1 MSVYFKNFEI
11 ENFKGIQKLSLRN
24 LASINFILGDNNTGK
39 TTIMEAISAI
49 QYPTEIENY
58 CKILRC
64 LFDNKVTLRHFKEF
78 LPYPFSPTN
87 NTFTYSFIN
96 DFDDKFKI
104 VVSLMF
110 KDFGKDEGILVQ
122 IYKNEILEHKVLLE
136 KFPVY
141 MTSVH
146 SLFKYHLIKP
156 KYYLNEFDIHYN
168 DEINHSLVLN
178 DLDVK
183 NVLLSILQRSDEGVE
198 DIYISK
204 SDNIMIKTS
213 KTRMNI
219 NCMGNGFISIVDTFA
234 RIMGAKNGVL
244 LLENWDYSLSYENK
258 KIVLPFIK
266 KLVEK
271 YNVQLFLSTYD
282 QETMEIFLDKETGY
296 LEDISIYTLRKHDNK
311 NYVRCLN
318 GVEASADIE
327 VFNLN
332 LLY

>member
-1 MSVYFKNFEI
+1 MSIYFKNFEI
-11 ENFKGIQKLSLRN
+11 ENFKGIQKLSLKN

-64 LFDNKVTLRHFKEF
+64 LFDNKITLRHFKKF

-87 NTFTYSFIN
+87 NTFSYSFVN
-96 DFDDKFKI
+96 DFNDKFKI

-122 IYKNEILEHKVLLE
+122 IYKNEILEYKVFLE

-141 MTSVH
+141 MTSVQ

-168 DEINHSLVLN
+168 EEINYSLALN

-213 KTRMNI
+213 KTGM
-219 NCMGNGFISIVDTFA
+219 IVWAMVLF
-234 RIMGAKNGVL
+234 L
-244 LLENWDYSLSYENK
+244 LLIL
-258 KIVLPFIK
+258 L
-266 KLVEK
+266 
-271 YNVQLFLSTYD
+271 
-282 QETMEIFLDKETGY
+282 QEL
-296 LEDISIYTLRKHDNK
+296 
-311 NYVRCLN
+311 
-318 GVEASADIE
+318 
-327 VFNLN
+327 
-332 LLY
+332 